1 MRFSNLIRHWDSDFN
16 GSLKDYFIPNKDNGF
31 RPHSLHPKR
40 IFFHALSLVAI
51 KLIVVLF
58 AVSFPLAAWMTP
70 DLALQQA
77 QKIISLTNDLRHSL
91 SLPALTENQKLDQA
105 AAAKAQD
112 MLLKQYFAHI
122 SPQGIGLDYFLG
134 QVKYKYAVAGENLAI
149 GFATPEEVVAAWKA
163 SPTHYANMTDS
174 DFTQIGVGMTEG
186 NYNNVDTSLVA
197 QYFGTPDSSA
207 AVVEQAYKPAVT
219 TKPASTDKKNV
230 LSYKETAS
238 PVVNQKETRITVAT
252 APDKKT
258 EAVHVTAFLAPTTQ
272 AATAVVGDTQVTL
285 TQDKTDPKVWSG
297 QAMAPAEPIAPASIV
312 ATSTAGLTTVT
323 DINQSNITPK
333 QITSL
338 EQYFFL
344 KNNPNKA
351 LETIF
356 NISSIY
362 FKIIL
367 LLAIIS
373 LMLNILIEIKK
384 QHPHLIYSG
393 AGLIALLV
401 IFIAF

>member
-1 MRFSNLIRHWDSDFN
+1 MKFYNLIRHWNSDYH
-16 GSLKDYFIPNKDNGF
+16 GSLKDYFIPHAGNDYK
-31 RPHSLHPKR
+31 PHSLHPKR
-40 IFFHALSLVAI
+40 LFFHALSLVAI
-51 KLIVVLF
+51 KIIVVVF

-77 QKIISLTNDLRHSL
+77 QKIISLTNDLRKSL

-112 MLLKQYFAHI
+112 MLLNQYFAHI
-122 SPQGIGLDYFLG
+122 SPTGIGLDHFLS

-149 GFATPEEVVAAWKA
+149 GFATPEEVVAAWTA

-186 NYNNVDTSLVA
+186 SYNNVDTTLVA
-197 QYFGTPDSSA
+197 QYFGTPDSA
-207 AVVEQAYKPAVT
+207 AAEVVQAYKPVAT

-230 LSYKETAS
+230 LAYKEIAS
-238 PVVNQKETRITVAT
+238 PVVDQKDTRITVST
-252 APDKKT
+252 APDKKS
-258 EAVHVTAFLAPTTQ
+258 EAVQVTAVLAPTTQ
-272 AATAVVGDTQVTL
+272 AATAVVGDAQVAL
-285 TQDKTDPKVWSG
+285 IQDKTDPKVWTG
-297 QAMAPAEPIAPASIV
+297 QVMTSAAPIAPATIV
-312 ATSTAGLTTVT
+312 ATNTAGLTTVT
-323 DINQSNITPK
+323 DINQSNVTPK

-373 LMLNILIEIKK
+373 LLLNIFIEVKK
-384 QHPHLIYSG
+384 QHPHVIYSG